1 MISIAANLRSIRQT
15 IQDSAA
21 IVNRD
26 ANEIQLLA
34 VSKTKPM
41 DDVLAAYHA
50 EQRHFGENYVQ
61 EGYNKTVALADYT
74 DIIWHFIGP
83 IQSNKTR
90 LVAES
95 FHWVHTISR
104 DKIAQRLNDQRP
116 TDMPPLNICI
126 QINIEQESSKS
137 GVVEEQVYALA
148 NRVNGMPNLIL
159 RGIMA
164 IPSQQADA
172 NQRKRV
178 LQSIADIYH
187 ELKQRFT
194 TVDTLSLGM
203 SGDMSDAI
211 AAGSTMVR
219 VGTAIFGERPKK
231 GTD

>member
-1 MISIAANLRSIRQT
+1 M
-15 IQDSAA
+15 
-21 IVNRD
+21 NRD
-26 ANEIQLLA
+26 ANEIELLA
-34 VSKTKPM
+34 VSKTKPV
-41 DDVLAAYHA
+41 DDILAAYHA

-61 EGYNKTVALADYT
+61 EGYDKTVALADYH
-74 DIIWHFIGP
+74 DIVWHFIGP

-104 DKIAQRLNDQRP
+104 EKIAQRLNDQRP
-116 TDMPPLNICI
+116 PQLPPLNVCI
-126 QINIEQESSKS
+126 QMNIEQESSKS
-137 GVVEEQVYALA
+137 GVVDEQVYALA
-148 NRVNGMPNLIL
+148 SLVDTMPNLTL

-164 IPSQQADA
+164 IPSQQSDTHK
-172 NQRKRV
+172 RKQV

-187 ELKQRFT
+187 KLKQQFT

-203 SGDMSDAI
+203 SGDMGDAI

-219 VGTAIFGERPKK
+219 VGTAIFGERLKK